1 MTTYQFQQ
9 YPAIDES
16 GEPARDATG
25 LIYATDDLAR
35 ANPLPVT
42 DLAGV
47 PMTNLTTDRLGLI
60 PPFAVE
66 GHKIVVFKS
75 GTHESLL
82 VSVTGIIA
90 DLEAALLQVTQARQS
105 AEQAAGLVG
114 APSTVAV
121 TTMLTTPGNTAY
133 DAVVDL
139 IEEHGGSGGGG
150 DAQAENLE
158 AIRRWDPDTQTWP
171 PAARGN
177 FTRIVWE
184 GPADVDTPPVGPDG
198 AQPGDIRRRL
208 VEA

>member
-66 GHKIVVFKS
+66 DHKVVIFKS
-75 GTHESLL
+75 GDHEALL
-82 VSVTGIIA
+82 VSVTGVIA
-90 DLEAALLQVTQARQS
+90 DVEAAITLAQESKEA
-105 AEQAAGLVG
+105 AELAAGLVG

-121 TTMLTTPGNTAY
+121 TTMLTTPGNTVY
-133 DAVVDL
+133 DAVVAL
-139 IEEHGGSGGGG
+139 IAEHGGGGGGG
-150 DAQAENLE
+150 DAQAEHLE
-158 AIRRWDPDTQTWP
+158 AIRRYDPDTQTWP
-171 PAARGN
+171 PADRGN
-177 FTRIVWE
+177 FKRLVWE
-184 GPADVDTPPVGPDG
+184 GPATVATPTGPDG
-198 AQPGDIRRRL
+198 AQAGDIRRRL
-208 VEA
+208 VEE